1 QGTRGGPPFF
11 ESTAKQSGFG
21 SDSDGHPGHRKVTSL
36 GNFYRPSS
44 PHSVQNSQFA
54 FMSNTAALYRNTTS
68 HSPQSSIGSLDIST
82 RQLSE
87 LGSPSFQAILTPDS
101 TFSTGSSFVGSPQL
115 PEYSTEFRPR
125 TPPYTDGIVNGLGN
139 INVQNGDGFGVLP
152 PPPPPRQTG
161 ALQSYQPN
169 GQSGYEDY
177 DESSPKNCL
186 WGDCS
191 MVFENVNQLVEHV
204 SSVHIGVFRLKSY
217 SQSKKSSYYCGWKDC
232 AREGKHFAKRHKLYQ
247 HLRTHTGER
256 PFVCEADGCGKRFA
270 RQDGLN
276 THAKTH
282 LDIKPFVCRVPGC
295 GKAYYH
301 IRSLRKHSRLHQEGG
316 FIDDADIDDE
326 DLMIAAKTLGQG
338 FSMDPIPNPWS
349 GTERRRNDQL
359 PWGNIVATSAG
370 AVVGFSPT

>member
-1 QGTRGGPPFF
+1 MDNPGPESRPDRTPASASEACNPNATPNIFANKPVNWGLESKPNVMRRLPSHHRSSSSSSSYDSGLETRVHRRAYSGSGILPSPLSSQGTRGGPPFF

-21 SDSDGHPGHRKVTSL
+21 SDSDVHPGHRRVTSL

-247 HLRTHTGER
+247 HLRTHTG
-256 PFVCEADGCGKRFA
+256 
-270 RQDGLN
+270 
-276 THAKTH
+276 T
-282 LDIKPFVCRVPGC
+282 
-295 GKAYYH
+295 
-301 IRSLRKHSRLHQEGG
+301 SLCF
-316 FIDDADIDDE
+316 FI
-326 DLMIAAKTLGQG
+326 
-338 FSMDPIPNPWS
+338 
-349 GTERRRNDQL
+349 
-359 PWGNIVATSAG
+359 
-370 AVVGFSPT
+370 